1 MSAPVRP
8 TPAPDTPGT
17 PGVVDATER
26 NARRADRL
34 RARFDALAID
44 ALLVTTPSN
53 RRWISGFTGS
63 AGVALVTRTEARL
76 ATDSR
81 YWEQVE
87 RECPGTALVRVSGA
101 DTGVAP
107 AILDGLGGTRLGFEP
122 AHLTVAA
129 LEGWT
134 RAIAEQPAA
143 SRPTLVPAPRA
154 IEALRMV
161 KEPEELDALTR
172 AVHLGDA
179 AFLHAAERAAPGM
192 TERDL
197 AWLVQEYALRHG
209 AEELS
214 FGTIIAGGAHGA
226 LPHWRASDAP
236 LAAGTGVVMDLGVVV
251 DGYCSDLTRTIFL
264 GEPDERFM
272 RVHDIVL
279 TAQTMAEERI
289 EAGMTGAQAHAI
301 AAEVIARAGHAE
313 HFGHGLGHGVGL
325 DIHEDPRLAPAS
337 EQVLADGQVVTVE
350 PGIYI
355 PGWGG
360 VRIEDQCVMEHGRLR
375 AISTAP
381 KFDRQADRP
390 RGASV

>member
-1 MSAPVRP
+1 MNHA
-8 TPAPDTPGT
+8 
-17 PGVVDATER
+17 
-26 NARRADRL
+26 ARIDRL
-34 RARFDALAID
+34 RARVDALAVD

-63 AGVALVTRTEARL
+63 AGVALVTRTEARF

-81 YWEQVE
+81 YWEQVG
-87 RECPGTALVRVSGA
+87 RECPDFALVRVAGA
-101 DTGVAP
+101 NTGVAA
-107 AILDGLGGTRLGFEP
+107 AILEGLAGVRVGFEP
-122 AHLTVAA
+122 ADVTVAA

-134 RAIAEQPAA
+134 HAIAELPAS

-154 IEALRMV
+154 IEDLRMV

-172 AVHLGDA
+172 AVHLGDT
-179 AFLHAAERAAPGM
+179 AFRYASERAEPGM
-192 TERDL
+192 TERQV
-197 AWLVQEYALRHG
+197 AWLVQEYALQHG

-214 FGTIIAGGAHGA
+214 FGTIIAGGTHGS

-236 LAAGTGVVMDLGVVV
+236 LEAGTGVVMDLGVIV

-264 GEPDERFM
+264 GEPDERFA
-272 RVHDIVL
+272 RVYDIVL

-325 DIHEDPRLAPAS
+325 DIHEDPRFAPAS
-337 EQVLADGQVVTVE
+337 THVLADGHVVTVE
-350 PGIYI
+350 PGIYV

-360 VRIEDQCVMEHGRLR
+360 VRIEDQCVMENGRLR
-375 AISTAP
+375 SISTAP
-381 KFDRQADRP
+381 KLDESSSRS
-390 RGASV
+390 RGAGS